1 MTDVKPFNFD
11 FQNRRLSYGDEN
23 KEMYTTLTRVM
34 KSPFYQANY
43 TKIFIAAMSL
53 GYKKDSKK
61 KLKKRENALHGT
73 SFTPEEKWLMISL
86 YMKNNTKLGVHALF
100 NPDDIFNL
108 AEEYANGGIEFL
120 YNIYNATSE
129 PVDELEKEFRK
140 YLK

>member
-1 MTDVKPFNFD
+1 MSKKTFD
-11 FQNRRLSYGDEN
+11 FDFASKRLSYGEEN
-23 KEMYTTLTRVM
+23 QEYYQTLKRVS
-34 KSPFYQANY
+34 KSPFYNEDM
-43 TKIFIAAMSL
+43 TKIFISAMAL
-53 GYKKDSKK
+53 GYKKGLKK
-61 KLKKRENALHGT
+61 KLKKRENALHGP

>member
-1 MTDVKPFNFD
+1 M
-11 FQNRRLSYGDEN
+11 
-23 KEMYTTLTRVM
+23 
-34 KSPFYQANY
+34 
-43 TKIFIAAMSL
+43 
-53 GYKKDSKK
+53 
-61 KLKKRENALHGT
+61 KKRENALHGP

-100 NPDDIFNL
+100 EPDDIFNL

-120 YNIYNATSE
+120 YNIYNLQLSE